1 MSSSSSLLTCLLTY
15 LPSRRRQCCCP
26 QMRQRTMPARSYTH
40 KRGLCMPHSH
50 VRVGTHIPTF
60 IWNFTQPL
68 SNNTSLYG
76 TTRNPENLGQNS
88 RLAFRPKRK
97 RESNLSLSL
106 SLFSQNQYYTTISPR
121 MDEHNEIE
129 RERKGK
135 REKSN
140 LTPEQISEHIY
151 THTHT
156 YVLVLLLL
164 YSSCY
169 SMVHTYE
176 QYQHQYT
183 YQKGRC
189 GGQSATL
196 KPFSRAAVF
205 MM

>member
-1 MSSSSSLLTCLLTY
+1 MHWVMTAETENVKNWSWDKPFKMSSSSSLLTCLLTY

-106 SLFSQNQYYTTISPR
+106 SLFLELVLYYYIPAHGWTQR
-121 MDEHNEIE
+121 DRE
-129 RERKGK
+129 REKGQTRKK
-135 REKSN
+135 
-140 LTPEQISEHIY
+140 
-151 THTHT
+151 
-156 YVLVLLLL
+156 
-164 YSSCY
+164 
-169 SMVHTYE
+169 
-176 QYQHQYT
+176 
-183 YQKGRC
+183 
-189 GGQSATL
+189 
-196 KPFSRAAVF
+196 
-205 MM
+205 